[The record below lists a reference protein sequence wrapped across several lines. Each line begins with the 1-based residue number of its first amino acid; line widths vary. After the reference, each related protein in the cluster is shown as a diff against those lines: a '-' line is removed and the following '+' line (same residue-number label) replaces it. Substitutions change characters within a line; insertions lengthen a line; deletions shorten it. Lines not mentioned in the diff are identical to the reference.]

1 MPSRRRV
8 LTAAGTAASVGLAGC
23 AGFGEDRFS
32 PGSDAD
38 TDWPMPRGDPRN
50 TAFAP
55 DAAVPREGAS
65 ERWTH
70 DEGFDVRTP
79 VVADGTAYVPTAE
92 ALVALDTADGSERW
106 RFAPSDQP
114 WPAPPAVHDGTV
126 FVTASDEDEIH
137 ALDAE
142 TGDELWSLDGD
153 RHVHVSPHLLAGE
166 LVNEPS
172 VLVGDATGRVA
183 ALDPA
188 TGDAAW
194 TVDLFGAVRAFAYR
208 APMLYVGTSSGEV
221 SVFLTEERERPRERW
236 RRQVDGAIEGI
247 APTANGVAV
256 SSFGGP
262 LVNLNGDAAGAPSWT
277 AEERRAGSTPVHA
290 GSWFYSVGYDA
301 ASATRSYDG
310 EVGWRADAPFG
321 SAPSV
326 AAGDTLYAAGEEAV
340 HAFDLDGGGPL
351 SSGKRFSHP
360 VSGGGIQG
368 LAVADGA
375 LFVARQS
382 GEENGTTLYCLE
394 PN

>member
-1 MPSRRRV
+1 MPSRRQL
-8 LTAAGTAASVGLAGC
+8 LTATSAGLAALAGC
-23 AGFGEDRFS
+23 AGIDEDRFS
-32 PGSDAD
+32 PGADAD
-38 TDWPMPRGDPRN
+38 TDWPMPRGTPGN

-55 DAAVPREGAS
+55 DATAPREGTS

-70 DEGFDVRTP
+70 EDGFDVRTP
-79 VVADGTAYVPTAE
+79 VVADGTAFVPTAE
-92 ALVALDTADGSERW
+92 ALVALDTTDGAEQW
-106 RFAPSDQP
+106 RFAPDDQP
-114 WPAPPAVHDGTV
+114 WPAPPVVHDGTV
-126 FVTASDEDEIH
+126 FVTASDEDELH

-142 TGDELWSLDGD
+142 TGDELWSLGGD
-153 RHVHVSPHLLAGE
+153 RHVHASPHLLAGE

-172 VLVGDATGRVA
+172 VLVGDATGRVT

-188 TGDAAW
+188 TGEPVW

-221 SVFLTEERERPRERW
+221 SVFLVEERERPREQW
-236 RRQVDGAIEGI
+236 RRQVDGAVEGI
-247 APTANGVAV
+247 VPTANGIAV

-277 AEERRAGSTPVHA
+277 AAERRAGSTPVHA

-310 EVGWRADAPFG
+310 EVGWRATAPFG
-321 SAPSV
+321 SAPPV

-351 SSGKRFSHP
+351 SDGKRFSRSVP
-360 VSGGGIQG
+360 GGGIQG

-382 GEENGTTLYCLE
+382 TEGNATTLYCLE